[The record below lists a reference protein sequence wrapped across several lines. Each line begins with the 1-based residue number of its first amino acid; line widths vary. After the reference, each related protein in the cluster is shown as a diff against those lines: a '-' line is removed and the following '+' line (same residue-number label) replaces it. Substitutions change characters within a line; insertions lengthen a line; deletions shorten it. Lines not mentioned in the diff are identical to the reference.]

1 MRRKAWN
8 LVLSLRFKLLCAVLA
23 LFFTFAGVT
32 TYFWYDRL
40 TRQASDAAANNLHA
54 MLRISNSNF
63 ETALKDLNSVT
74 ALVSS
79 NFGNG
84 LNTRIF
90 NYLLSG
96 DEDDVTHYE
105 PVQLQIISKQLG
117 RVRSH
122 RQQPF
127 VWADYGQR
135 NFEQP
140 ALVRTS
146 YQRER

>member
-84 LNTRIF
+84 
-90 NYLLSG
+90 
-96 DEDDVTHYE
+96 
-105 PVQLQIISKQLG
+105 
-117 RVRSH
+117 
-122 RQQPF
+122 
-127 VWADYGQR
+127 
-135 NFEQP
+135 
-140 ALVRTS
+140 
-146 YQRER
+146 

>member
-96 DEDDVTHYE
+96 DEDDVTLLHTA
-105 PVQLQIISKQLG
+105 G
-117 RVRSH
+117 R
-122 RQQPF
+122 
-127 VWADYGQR
+127 QR
-135 NFEQP
+135 TT
-140 ALVRTS
+140 L
-146 YQRER
+146 